1 MKGWCGEETR
11 ESESGVLGFVW
22 FEETII
28 AEKMLSLS
36 ADFLG

>member
-1 MKGWCGEETR
+1 MKGKCGEKR
-11 ESESGVLGFVW
+11 GNLRVGFVW